1 MKAILLPT
9 DFSKNSMN
17 AIEYAV
23 SLFENET
30 CEFYVLN
37 IQKASAFVSDDFMAV
52 SSSATIYNTI
62 IDTAKKS
69 LSQKK
74 SKKKNSI
81 RCPVGVRT

>member
-23 SLFENET
+23 SLFEDET

-37 IQKASAFVSDDFMAV
+37 IQKASAFVSDDFMA
-52 SSSATIYNTI
+52 SRKDLPI
-62 IDTAKKS
+62 
-69 LSQKK
+69 QE
-74 SKKKNSI
+74 
-81 RCPVGVRT
+81 RTFFDK